1 MEIKTF
7 LFRYAGALTAGDLDG
22 IAACY
27 GYPSLILGDESAQ
40 AVAEASDVKNAFAG
54 AAERYRAQGLTE
66 IRPTIGETT
75 RITERL
81 VDVKVRW
88 EYLDAEGVTRAEGY
102 YRYTL
107 RGDDGDTGGDT
118 GIGTDTGTGDNL
130 AIHVVVPIPAAE
142 FGA

>member
-1 MEIKTF
+1 MEIKAF
-7 LFRYAGALTAGDLDG
+7 LFRYADALTAGDLDG

-107 RGDDGDTGGDT
+107 RGDDGDTG
-118 GIGTDTGTGDNL
+118 IGTDTGTGTGDNL